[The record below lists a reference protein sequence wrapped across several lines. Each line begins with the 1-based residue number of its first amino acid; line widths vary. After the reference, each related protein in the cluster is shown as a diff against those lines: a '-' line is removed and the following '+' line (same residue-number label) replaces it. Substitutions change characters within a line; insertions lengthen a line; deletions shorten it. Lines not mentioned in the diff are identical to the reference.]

1 MQSVSGSAAC
11 AYGCAPAPWDP
22 PDSSS
27 VDVNHSYVPG
37 SNPSSTTG
45 LQCDLGRA
53 INSPPY
59 LPDRANKKGKKAPSF
74 TRALGEEAERAHKHQ
89 EPCEKHCRK
98 KKKILTKAITAALPR
113 LYFRRGFIRSS
124 AFFAIARAGGHRP
137 RKRGKVWAFGHA
149 EFLPC
154 PTAGLSG
161 LGSWGGIEGGRW
173 CPVIPGALPCRDPEE
188 ESRTPGAGGREE
200 RGRKGE
206 KGKKKSPPSPLPS
219 LQIYHR
225 NPIWAPAFPCKPLLF
240 TK

>member
-1 MQSVSGSAAC
+1 MELLSVSGSAAC

-98 KKKILTKAITAALPR
+98 KKNINKGNYGGAPPAV
-113 LYFRRGFIRSS
+113 FQ
-124 AFFAIARAGGHRP
+124 AGIH
-137 RKRGKVWAFGHA
+137 
-149 EFLPC
+149 
-154 PTAGLSG
+154 
-161 LGSWGGIEGGRW
+161 
-173 CPVIPGALPCRDPEE
+173 
-188 ESRTPGAGGREE
+188 
-200 RGRKGE
+200 
-206 KGKKKSPPSPLPS
+206 
-219 LQIYHR
+219 
-225 NPIWAPAFPCKPLLF
+225 
-240 TK
+240 